1 MEDTSEQSEYVPT
14 FVVATKVLHAD
25 GPPTLFR
32 SYQCTGRNAD
42 PCTIWEAA
50 RATSAAPLFFKPI
63 TIKTPAPGG
72 TYTDGGLG
80 HNNPAEVAL
89 LEARRL
95 WSSVKKFAL
104 VSVGT
109 GRSKSIRIAENT
121 VQSFDTDTSRTAKRR
136 RGITRRAAVGEI
148 ALTRIQEAC
157 VELAFNSEQVHQRLY
172 NLSVDPENRFPYH
185 RFNVERDMHEIDLH
199 EWDAM
204 EALGSHTTSYM
215 EEVEQE
221 LKQNKCVEDLIS
233 PPAIQCKTKLV
244 KFGLRMT
251 VIRSMSPRHF
261 LMPYQRNPH
270 FTGRDDLLVQLSQK
284 LRDIAAKRYNHR
296 VAIHGMGGVGKTQLA
311 IEYVYQNEDKYHS
324 IFWISAADQAA
335 LFSGFREIARM
346 TGCVSD
352 SGLDTMPPDRLAK
365 VVLMWLRKQSR
376 WLLVMDNMDEISVAV
391 DFLPYMSPSG
401 HILIT
406 TRNPDHLTIPAEGL
420 EIPVLGE
427 DAAIELLLLRGQVN
441 SAGESPD
448 RVHAAQIVREL
459 GYLAL
464 AIEQVAA
471 FIRLSVHGV
480 AEFLAIYRKSRLQFL
495 ERGLSENQS
504 SVAATFLLSIDK
516 VSKARK
522 GPQAVAL
529 LRLLAFLNPD
539 GVLIDF
545 LRSGRSG
552 LDDSLREI
560 IDDELVFQSS
570 LELLH
575 RYAVIGL
582 WRKKGHIII
591 HRLVQ
596 AVIKDTSS
604 ELELRA
610 LRNNVIRLCDSAFPN
625 INPEK
630 ELTVAERVECRR
642 IQNQCLEPVI
652 EAVEASSDAVPYL
665 MYKIGKFLMDDGK
678 FLDGERYYRLCVA
691 INTSLVGDDGKD
703 TLTSMRWLQ
712 QTLWFRGK
720 LDEAALLQQ
729 KVWHGSIRIYGVEH
743 PKTLLAICDF
753 ATTMR
758 VQGHLDTA
766 AALQETVLKISV
778 KVMGQEHPYV
788 LTNMSNFALI
798 LYDQG
803 QLEKACTLQ
812 EKVWK
817 TRTRV
822 QGEEHCDT
830 LRSMASL
837 AVTLDRQGKHEQAET
852 MHEKVL
858 KAKIKILGEE
868 HLETFWS
875 MYHLAVTY
883 INVGRSL
890 EAKDLLKKAV
900 EGHRKVLGED
910 HPNSISMA
918 NNYNRWF
925 AEVI

>member
-1 MEDTSEQSEYVPT
+1 MADTSEHSEHVPT
-14 FVVATKVLHAD
+14 FVVATKGLHAD

-63 TIKTPAPGG
+63 TIKTPVPGG

-89 LEARRL
+89 SEAQRL

-104 VSVGT
+104 VSVGA
-109 GRSKSIRIAENT
+109 GRLKSIRIVENSM
-121 VQSFDTDTSRTAKRR
+121 QSLDINASRTEKQR
-136 RGITRRAAVGEI
+136 RGITRRAAAGEI

-157 VELAFNSEQVHQRLY
+157 VELAFNSEQVHQRLF
-172 NLSVDPENRFPYH
+172 NLSTSVDPEKRFPYH
-185 RFNVERDMHEIDLH
+185 RFNVERDMHEIEFH

-221 LKQNKCVEDLIS
+221 LKRNKCVEDLIN
-233 PPAIQCKTKLV
+233 PPAIQCKIKLV
-244 KFGLRMT
+244 KIGLRMT
-251 VIRSMSPRHF
+251 VIHSMSPRHF

-270 FTGRDDLLVQLSQK
+270 FTGRDVLLAQLSQK
-284 LRDIAAKRYNHR
+284 LRDTTVKRHNHR

-311 IEYVYQNEDKYHS
+311 IEYVYQNEDIYHS
-324 IFWISAADQAA
+324 IFWISSADQAA
-335 LFSGFREIARM
+335 LFSGFREIALM
-346 TGCVSD
+346 TGCV
-352 SGLDTMPPDRLAK
+352 SGLDTMPPDQLAK
-365 VVLMWLRKQSR
+365 AVLRWLRKQSG

-401 HILIT
+401 HTLIT

-427 DAAIELLLLRGQVN
+427 DAAVELLLLRGQVN
-441 SAGESPD
+441 SPDESPD
-448 RVHAAQIVREL
+448 RVHAAQIVREI
-459 GYLAL
+459 GYLTL

-516 VSKARK
+516 VSKARN

-545 LRSGRSG
+545 LRSGRRG

-560 IDDELVFQSS
+560 IDDELVFQNS

-575 RYAVIGL
+575 RYAVIRL
-582 WRKKGHIII
+582 WGKRGHIII

-604 ELELRA
+604 GPELRA

-625 INPEK
+625 ISPES
-630 ELTVAERVECRR
+630 RR
-642 IQNQCLEPVI
+642 R
-652 EAVEASSDAVPYL
+652 A
-665 MYKIGKFLMDDGK
+665 
-678 FLDGERYYRLCVA
+678 
-691 INTSLVGDDGKD
+691 
-703 TLTSMRWLQ
+703 
-712 QTLWFRGK
+712 
-720 LDEAALLQQ
+720 
-729 KVWHGSIRIYGVEH
+729 HGS
-743 PKTLLAICDF
+743 
-753 ATTMR
+753 
-758 VQGHLDTA
+758 
-766 AALQETVLKISV
+766 
-778 KVMGQEHPYV
+778 
-788 LTNMSNFALI
+788 
-798 LYDQG
+798 
-803 QLEKACTLQ
+803 
-812 EKVWK
+812 
-817 TRTRV
+817 
-822 QGEEHCDT
+822 
-830 LRSMASL
+830 
-837 AVTLDRQGKHEQAET
+837 
-852 MHEKVL
+852 
-858 KAKIKILGEE
+858 
-868 HLETFWS
+868 
-875 MYHLAVTY
+875 
-883 INVGRSL
+883 
-890 EAKDLLKKAV
+890 EAD
-900 EGHRKVLGED
+900 
-910 HPNSISMA
+910 
-918 NNYNRWF
+918 
-925 AEVI
+925 